1 MNNKVAYLGPIGTFT
16 HAAASSLFE
25 GHSVQLEPY
34 PTIVDTLQ
42 AVAEKKA
49 DVAVVP
55 IENALEGSV
64 HMTLDHLV
72 HHVDLPIWRE
82 LIYPISHCLLAHPN
96 QAATKLSEFTH
107 VLSHP
112 QAIAQCYHTVRK
124 LIPGVTFVHTDSTAL
139 AAAKV
144 GERADEKWLAIGT
157 TQAAE
162 CHQLQVRQAEVQD
175 QPNNFTRFWA
185 VGRPAFAV
193 EDVDGKHK
201 TCLQVTLP
209 ADYPGALY
217 QVLAAFSWR
226 KINLCRIESRPT
238 KTGLG
243 NYFFLIEAEL
253 PIRHVLLQGAIEEVT
268 ALGCKVRVLGSFP
281 YHYYRERQ
289 TALRN

>member
-1 MNNKVAYLGPIGTFT
+1 MKIKVAYLGPVGTFT

-25 GHSVQLEPY
+25 GKEVRLEPY

-42 AVAEKKA
+42 AVAEKKV

-72 HHVDLPIWRE
+72 HQVDLPVLAE
-82 LIYPISHCLLAHPN
+82 LIYPISHCLLAHPD
-96 QAATKLSEFTH
+96 QATTQLSEFTH

-124 LIPGVTFVHTDSTAL
+124 LIPHATFVHTDSTAL
-139 AAAKV
+139 AAAQI
-144 GERADEKWLAIGT
+144 GQQPANKWLAIGT
-157 TQAAE
+157 SQAAE
-162 CHQLQVRQAEVQD
+162 CHQLVVRQENVQD
-175 QPNNFTRFWA
+175 QANNYTRFWA
-185 VGRPAFAV
+185 VGYQPLEINDA
-193 EDVDGKHK
+193 DSKQK

-243 NYFFLIEAEL
+243 NYFFLIEAEMA
-253 PIRHVLLQGAIEEVT
+253 INHVLMQGAIDEVT

-281 YHYYRERQ
+281 YHYHQERQ
-289 TALRN
+289 TLLGK